1 MFAHLKSGGGR
12 FNFNFLGRNYTDEF
26 GHFHRAIKTS
36 AFAVGEF
43 DFAVRE
49 RKQRIICA
57 SADIFTRMNSGTA
70 LFDDNHSRFDNLAIV
85 NFYAQTLGF
94 GIASEPCRTAGFL
107 M

>member
-43 DFAVRE
+43 DFA
-49 RKQRIICA
+49 
-57 SADIFTRMNSGTA
+57 
-70 LFDDNHSRFDNLAIV
+70 
-85 NFYAQTLGF
+85 
-94 GIASEPCRTAGFL
+94 
-107 M
+107 